1 MGLRIGRALSLPR
14 SEQIPDQQLSAVTG
28 IRAGDCGPRSVCCGG
43 CDLLLNQG
51 QPHTKNGLAVG
62 GFGGDRA
69 LMGLDNRV
77 DNRET

>member
-14 SEQIPDQQLSAVTG
+14 SEQIPDQQLSEATVCP
-28 IRAGDCGPRSVCCGG
+28 AGDCGLRGVCCVG
-43 CDLLLNQG
+43 CDLLLNHG
-51 QPHTKNGLAVG
+51 QPHPKSGLAVG